1 MPLPVIAAAAASARA
16 AAIAGRAAA
25 KKAGQRAA
33 AAARRRAAGL
43 RKGLKQ
49 RALAAAPGRGH
60 ARPYVLSPEGLIVLL
75 YTTLVE
81 IIIFIVGFFDII
93 LIGIA
98 LGIIINIIAYA
109 TIGIWLWFR
118 TGRIPIKKLAFPA
131 LNFIPIVKFFPFW
144 VISVWMTLD
153 KGGVPSQEEM

>member
-25 KKAGQRAA
+25 KKASQRAA
-33 AAARRRAAGL
+33 ATARRRAAGL

-60 ARPYVLSPEGLIVLL
+60 ARPYALSPEGLIMLV
-75 YTTLVE
+75 YTTLLE
-81 IIIFIVGFFDII
+81 IIIFIVGFFDIAV
-93 LIGIA
+93 IGIA
-98 LGIIINIIAYA
+98 VGIVINVIAYA
-109 TIGIWLWFR
+109 TVGAWLWFR
-118 TGRIPIKKLAFPA
+118 AGRIPIKKLAFPA

-144 VISVWMTLD
+144 LISVWLSLD
-153 KGGVPSQEEM
+153 KGGTAE